1 MIDVIQ
7 PFGKLEYIINL
18 YQRDS
23 KQLCHDMNVPEEDLM
38 MMFYQ

>member
-23 KQLCHDMNVPEEDLM
+23 KQLCHDPKIRNYHPIHD
-38 MMFYQ
+38 